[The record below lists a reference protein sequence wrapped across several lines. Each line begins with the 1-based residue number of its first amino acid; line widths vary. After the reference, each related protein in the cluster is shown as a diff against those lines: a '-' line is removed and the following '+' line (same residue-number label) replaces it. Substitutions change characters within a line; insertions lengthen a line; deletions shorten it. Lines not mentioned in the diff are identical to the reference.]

1 MATMTLSRLQPLRAQ
16 ILPILLAGAF
26 FLTACAA
33 RDVPMPVATPTPDRH
48 PTLADFWDGR
58 AEFVV
63 DVVDTGL
70 PMGESDTVVM
80 DDGRLRSYVH
90 ASAQSAGVVD
100 QCGDPVPFPGCVVL
114 LESTDQGRSFV
125 PWAAATTATAGQTD
139 NAAAAAQQ
147 CLMPCAR
154 CPCDSTRDHI
164 DQQQYPRVVRNEA
177 AGADAATWWMVYEY
191 RGGNFM
197 RTGTDGVH
205 WSTPAEVPL
214 TGIWQTWLRP
224 CRPEEAI
231 GVHPHAPAAYDCLV
245 GGPPGLWVDAEHG
258 PGREIYVFVALGQN
272 PSSMGCYRGPAGGPA
287 SALRKCTHNP
297 LFTGI
302 ADYGPP
308 DATGP
313 ATNPYFD
320 FRTISSADLIA
331 EEGRYYMFFEGVRG
345 PGPGDAGDTQFA
357 LGLARAATKAIDGPW
372 EVYPGNPIL
381 VDMPGNVGVGHA
393 DVVVIDGETVLF
405 TSLDGAQR
413 SRLVLRWRPEP

>member
-1 MATMTLSRLQPLRAQ
+1 MTMTSSRRLHPTIVQRL
-16 ILPILLAGAF
+16 LILLAGALL
-26 FLTACAA
+26 LTACAA
-33 RDVPMPVATPTPDRH
+33 PDAPLPPVTPTPDRH
-48 PTLADFWDGR
+48 PTLADFWDGG

-63 DVVDTGL
+63 DVADTRL
-70 PMGESDTVVM
+70 PMGESDTVVL

-90 ASAQSAGVVD
+90 ASAQSAGIVD

-114 LESTDQGRSFV
+114 LESTDQGRSFA
-125 PWAAATTATAGQTD
+125 PWPATTDTRDQPNDAATSP
-139 NAAAAAQQ
+139 QQ

-164 DQQQYPRVVRNEA
+164 DQQQYPRVVRSEA
-177 AGADAATWWMVYEY
+177 AGSDAAAWWMVYEY
-191 RGGNFM
+191 RGGNIM
-197 RTGTDGVH
+197 RTGTDGVT

-231 GVHPHAPAAYDCLV
+231 GAHPHAPQAYDCLV
-245 GGPPGLWVDAEHG
+245 GGPPGIWYDADQGHG
-258 PGREIYVFVALGQN
+258 AEIYVFVALGQN
-272 PSSMGCYRGPAGGPA
+272 PSSMGCYRGPANGPA
-287 SALRKCTHNP
+287 TTLRKCAHNP
-297 LFTGI
+297 LFTG
-302 ADYGPP
+302 AAVYGPP
-308 DATGP
+308 AATGP

-331 EEGRYYMFFEGVRG
+331 EDGRYYMFFEGVRG

-357 LGLARAATKAIDGPW
+357 LGLARTTTRAIDGPW
-372 EVYPGNPIL
+372 ELYTGNPIL

-405 TSLDGAQR
+405 TSLDGEQR
-413 SRLVLRWRPEP
+413 SRLVLRWRNEP